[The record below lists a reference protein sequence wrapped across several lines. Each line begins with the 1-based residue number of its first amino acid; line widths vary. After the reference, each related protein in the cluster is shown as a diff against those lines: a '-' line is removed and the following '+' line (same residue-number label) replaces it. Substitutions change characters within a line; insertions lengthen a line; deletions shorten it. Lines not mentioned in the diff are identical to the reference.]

1 MPVDDEGANDA
12 AVRKWVA
19 AARNASALGAAEIA
33 GKARPIERM
42 QPM

>member
-1 MPVDDEGANDA
+1 
-12 AVRKWVA
+12 VRKWVA